1 MLLSCTWLSELLG
14 RPLDVSPPFRA
25 DDPFSAV
32 NIAARLTNLG
42 LEVEGIEYF
51 ELPKIIVGRVDEV
64 TPHPDASKL
73 NIVQLFDGAR
83 TIQVVCGASN
93 LPPVGGKVAFAPV
106 GAVLPDGLELSER
119 ELRGVVSN
127 GMICSETELR
137 IGSDGEGILVLPRE
151 WEPGALLQDLV
162 PGIRDAV
169 IEISV
174 TPNRPDALGH
184 LGVARDLALALGCEL
199 TLPAVP
205 VPVPDTAKAMP
216 ELVTLEA
223 GDRCPRYLGYA
234 LEDCSVGASPL
245 WLRVRL
251 HRVGLRARNNVVD
264 VTNLVLFETGQPMH
278 AFDRQR
284 LDGERVVV
292 RTATAG
298 EPITTLDGIK
308 LELSDDDL
316 VIADAKAPQ
325 ALAGVMGGE
334 GSMVGEGTTRLL
346 LEVAFFEPRAIRRSA
361 RRYALRTDSSH
372 RFERQ
377 VDFAGQLE
385 LAAARAVSLLHQI
398 SGARCVAYCDAQA
411 KLPVPAP
418 ITLDPDHVGR
428 LLGMDI
434 AADEIARILQGLGV
448 TLDQSNAQAWRCE
461 PPSFRPDL
469 GRNVDLIEEVM
480 RHHGLDELPA
490 RHSSSPEEL
499 MVLPEDPVR
508 RLADALTDGL
518 RANDLHEH
526 VSLAF
531 TAEDQAM
538 LFASEAEP
546 PRSPDDFQPTQLV
559 RPVNPMRLQQGC
571 MRPHLLPGLLDA
583 VAYNLGR
590 HTRALGLFE
599 VGRVYLWPLTSDQAA
614 EPTGPTA
621 EIDRCLPTEPYRAAA
636 IRAQRASGSAPAG
649 ELARAV
655 TRDLSAALARVG
667 LHAQLRAPAQPR
679 TWLHP
684 GVQVGLWIG
693 DRQVGVAGELHPD
706 LLAARDLSEH
716 ELGYGELWLE
726 ALPPLPTVQFA
737 DVARFPGTTRDLSL
751 DLDQRISSAAVL
763 AALTSAAADSGS
775 STDDPPRL
783 ANADEPRRPIELIE
797 DYRGAGVEAG
807 RHALLLRLNYRA
819 GQRSVTDA
827 EVQALHDK
835 VVAGALEQLTRVD
848 PAARVR

>member
-14 RPLDVSPPFRA
+14 RPLDVSPPFDA
-25 DDPFSAV
+25 GNPFSAV

-42 LEVEGIEYF
+42 LEVEGVEYF
-51 ELPKIIVGRVDEV
+51 ELPKIIVGRVDDV
-64 TPHPDASKL
+64 SPHPDAAKL
-73 NIVQLFDGAR
+73 NVVQLFDGAR

-137 IGSDGEGILVLPRE
+137 IGSDGDGILVLPSD
-151 WEPGALLQDLV
+151 WEPGTLLQDLV

-199 TLPAVP
+199 TLPP
-205 VPVPDTAKAMP
+205 VSEVTTGEPMP
-216 ELVTLEA
+216 TLVTLEA

-234 LEDCSVGASPL
+234 LEGCRVGPSPL

-251 HRVGLRARNNVVD
+251 HRVGLRPRNNVVD
-264 VTNLVLFETGQPMH
+264 VTNFVLFETGQPMH

-284 LDGERVVV
+284 LSGERVVV
-292 RTATAG
+292 RQAAAG
-298 EPITTLDGIK
+298 EPITTLDDTK
-308 LELSDDDL
+308 LELDPDDL
-316 VIADAKAPQ
+316 VIADAKTPQ
-325 ALAGVMGGE
+325 ALAGIMGGE
-334 GSMVGEGTTRLL
+334 GSMVEAATTRLL

-361 RRYALRTDSSH
+361 RRYGLRTDSSH

-377 VDFAGQLE
+377 VDFAAQLE
-385 LAAARAVSLLHQI
+385 LAAARAVSLLQQL
-398 SGARCVAYCDAQA
+398 SGARCVGHCDARA
-411 KLPVPAP
+411 ELPVPAQ
-418 ITLDPDHVGR
+418 ISLDPDHVGR
-428 LLGMDI
+428 LLGMDVS
-434 AADEIARILQGLGV
+434 ASEIARILQGLGV
-448 TLDQSNAQAWRCE
+448 SVDRTNPQAWRCE
-461 PPSFRPDL
+461 PPSYRPDL
-469 GRNVDLIEEVM
+469 GRDVDLIEEVM

-499 MVLPEDPVR
+499 PVLPEDPLR
-508 RLADALTDGL
+508 ALANALTDGL
-518 RANDLHEH
+518 RACDLHEH

-531 TAEDQAM
+531 TAEEHTLPFVSEFQA
-538 LFASEAEP
+538 
-546 PRSPDDFQPTQLV
+546 TQLV
-559 RPVNPMRLQQGC
+559 RPVNPMRSQQGC

-590 HTRALGLFE
+590 HTRPLGLFE
-599 VGRVYLWPLTSDQAA
+599 VGRVYLWPLTSDDAPDSGN
-614 EPTGPTA
+614 PTD
-621 EIDRCLPTEPYRAAA
+621 EVDRYLPTEPSRAAA
-636 IRAQRASGSAPAG
+636 IRAQRVSGDSPTG
-649 ELARAV
+649 ELARAL
-655 TRDLSAALARVG
+655 TRDLSATLARVG
-667 LHAQLRAPAQPR
+667 LPAQLRAPTQPR
-679 TWLHP
+679 PWLHP

-693 DRQVGVAGELHPD
+693 DREVGVAGELHPD
-706 LLAARDLSEH
+706 LLAGRDLGEF

-726 ALPPLPTVQFA
+726 ALPPLPTVQFQ
-737 DVARFPGTTRDLSL
+737 DVARFPATTRDLSL
-751 DLDQRISSAAVL
+751 DLDTRISSAEVL
-763 AALTSAAADSGS
+763 AALTRAAESAAAPGDVQ
-775 STDDPPRL
+775 DPPRL
-783 ANADEPRRPIELIE
+783 ANADEPRRPIELLE
-797 DYRGAGVEAG
+797 DYRGAGIESG

-848 PAARVR
+848 PAARIR